1 MSNCHYEGV
10 CTRVSLNIRTGGFSK
25 IDGSFIATILETA
38 AVAVLYFAWRSI
50 TEGAHSASHS
60 LHLSPAR
67 ALPTPRAV
75 DASANMSLR
84 LRRVVGGGYLLPSVT
99 RRPVTP
105 GHPGPRTGPFGACS
119 RSLHA
124 PAAPRPHLRCDAA
137 SRWSLTISA
146 LLSFCLDTRFPLCFP
161 IRILWTVAPARCR
174 RSQSIDPP
182 HEPAHSLLV
191 YFVVSM
197 LCVAHISRFPL

>member
-1 MSNCHYEGV
+1 
-10 CTRVSLNIRTGGFSK
+10 
-25 IDGSFIATILETA
+25 
-38 AVAVLYFAWRSI
+38 
-50 TEGAHSASHS
+50 
-60 LHLSPAR
+60 
-67 ALPTPRAV
+67 
-75 DASANMSLR
+75 MSLR

-105 GHPGPRTGPFGACS
+105 GRPGPRTGPFGACS

-124 PAAPRPHLRCDAA
+124 PAAPRPHPRCDAA

-197 LCVAHISRFPL
+197 LCVAHISRFPRYPTYPLSMFIASPLSSSPSSRCADVRRRAVILVLCLSLRPSRSSWISVFCRPMFY